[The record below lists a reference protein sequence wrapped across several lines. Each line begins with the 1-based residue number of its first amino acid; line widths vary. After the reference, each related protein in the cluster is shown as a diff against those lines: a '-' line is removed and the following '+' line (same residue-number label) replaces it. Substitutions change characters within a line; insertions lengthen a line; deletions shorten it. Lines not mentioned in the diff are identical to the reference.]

1 MGLEVDVVSVEDVVE
16 LAVGAGIENSQFSSP
31 SDILLNHD
39 MVA

>member
-1 MGLEVDVVSVEDVVE
+1 MVSVEDVVE
-16 LAVGAGIENSQFSSP
+16 VAVGAGIESSQFSSH